1 MSRPAPEKIG
11 SWFLILTSA
20 LLPSK
25 YGQPLFAPPSKPPQ
39 VTCTIACIQD
49 CTSKNVTA
57 AAGTSSNDDLSVNS
71 RSGNKTYRG
80 GRSKRDVSPSNGA
93 ISAQNDVTKPS
104 PVLDLKAVYVD
115 QTYVNLTWTVSD
127 TASNSCMYRIE
138 IKSDGTADRNLTSNV
153 TEAEIADLH
162 PGMLYKFTVFA
173 VAADA
178 QTEGEGVSISLYTK
192 PSPVLDLKAEYIGP
206 EKVNLAWAVNDTA
219 SNSYTYRIE
228 IKSDGTADRN
238 LTSNVT
244 EAEIADLHPG
254 MLYEFTVF
262 AVAADAQT
270 EGEGVP
276 LSLYTKPSPVLDL
289 KAEYVNQTYVNL
301 TWTVNDTASNSY
313 TYRIEIKSDGTA
325 DRNLTSN
332 VTEAEIADLH
342 PGTLYKFTVSAKPG
356 NSMSEEVGLTIS
368 LFTKPSPVLDL
379 EAEYIGPE
387 KVNLAWAVNDTAS
400 NSYTY
405 RIEIK
410 SDGTADR
417 NLTSNITEAEI
428 ADLHP
433 GMLYKFTVFAVAADA
448 QTEGEG
454 VPLSLYTKPSP
465 VLDLKAVYVDQTY
478 VNLTWTVSDTAS
490 NSYTY
495 RIEIKSDGT
504 ADRNLTSNVTEAEIA
519 DLHPG
524 MLYKFTV
531 FAVAADAQTEG
542 EGVPLSLYTQPSPV
556 LNLIAQSISPSYVNL
571 TWTVNNSASNSYTY
585 RIEIKSDGTA
595 DRNLTS
601 NVTEAEIADLHPGM
615 LYEFTVF
622 AVAADAQTEGEGVS
636 ISLYTKPSP
645 VLDLKAEYIGP
656 EKVNLAWAVN
666 DTASNSYTYR
676 IEIKSDGTADRNL
689 TSNVTEAEI
698 ADLHPGM
705 LYEFTVF
712 AVAADA
718 QTEGE
723 GVPLSLYT
731 KPSPVLDLK
740 AVYVDQTYVNLTW
753 TVSDTASNSYT
764 YRIEIKSD
772 GTADRNLTSNVTEAE
787 IADLHPGMLYK
798 FTVFAVAA
806 DAQTEGEGVPLS
818 LYTIPASV
826 TSFQCEPVV
835 KESNLTLKWK
845 CPIGNN
851 SGFKIKIFN
860 DTWEKEQQISRCTGE
875 NSEETFRIGSL
886 NYFTTYN
893 VSITT
898 LADTKESSPVQKM
911 CRTSITD
918 PPPPTK
924 GPLVKAISHISLSV
938 EFSDFESVNGPL
950 KAYAVIIITE
960 ATEGCGSSK
969 PELNITYKDFKQKK
983 TATYVTYIIDIGQAK
998 QSSFRSRN
1006 GTLTVNVGTGN
1017 TMRGYENGPLSPL
1030 HSYRARVAGFT
1041 RINFTGADIIVG
1053 EDSYASFSPCSE
1065 QVLLPQDPGL
1075 IAGAVI
1081 GCLLAVLAVVAIGGY
1096 IFWKRRRKDRRNTE
1110 MSFSPIKVKK
1120 SKLIKVENFESY
1132 FKKQQADSNCGF
1144 AEEYEELR
1152 PAGVHQPKFAA
1163 ELPENRGKNRYNN
1176 VLPYDISRV
1185 KLSTRSHATDDY
1197 INANYMPGYTSKKAF
1212 IAAQGPLPNTIDDFW
1227 RMIWE
1232 KNIYSIVMLTKCVEQ
1247 ARTKCEQ
1254 YWPDKQS
1261 MSYGDIIVTMVSEI
1275 VLPEWTIR
1283 DFTVENSNAP
1293 EIHTV
1298 RQFHFTS
1305 WPDHGV
1311 PETTDLLINFRHL
1324 VQEYNNQNPIDS
1336 PTLVHCSAGVG
1347 RTGTF
1352 IAIDRLIQQIEMEN
1366 TVDVYGVVYDLRM
1379 HRPLMVQTED
1389 QYVFLNQC
1397 VMDIIRSQK
1406 DKKADLIYQNMTA
1419 MAIYENFTPGP
1430 GFGKANGYH
1439 A

>member
-1 MSRPAPEKIG
+1 M
-11 SWFLILTSA
+11 
-20 LLPSK
+20 
-25 YGQPLFAPPSKPPQ
+25 
-39 VTCTIACIQD
+39 VTCTIACLQD
-49 CTSKNVTA
+49 CSSKNITA

-71 RSGNKTYRG
+71 RSDNKTYRG
-80 GRSKRDVSPSNGA
+80 GRSKRDMSLSNGA
-93 ISAQNDVTKPS
+93 ISAQNNVTKPS
-104 PVLDLKAVYVD
+104 PIL
-115 QTYVNLTWTVSD
+115 NL
-127 TASNSCMYRIE
+127 
-138 IKSDGTADRNLTSNV
+138 
-153 TEAEIADLH
+153 
-162 PGMLYKFTVFA
+162 
-173 VAADA
+173 VA
-178 QTEGEGVSISLYTK
+178 Q
-192 PSPVLDLKAEYIGP
+192 YIGP
-206 EKVNLAWAVNDTA
+206 EK
-219 SNSYTYRIE
+219 
-228 IKSDGTADRN
+228 
-238 LTSNVT
+238 
-244 EAEIADLHPG
+244 
-254 MLYEFTVF
+254 
-262 AVAADAQT
+262 
-270 EGEGVP
+270 
-276 LSLYTKPSPVLDL
+276 
-289 KAEYVNQTYVNL
+289 VNL

-313 TYRIEIKSDGTA
+313 TYRIEIKSDGTSP
-325 DRNLTSN
+325 RNLTSN
-332 VTEAEIADLH
+332 VTRAEIADLQ
-342 PGTLYKFTVSAKPG
+342 PGTLYTFTVFAVAADAQTEGEGVPISLYTRPSPILDLKA
-356 NSMSEEVGLTIS
+356 EYVGLSYVNLTWTVNDAASNSYTYRIEIKSDGTSPRNLTSSVTRAEIADLQPGTLYTFTVFAVAADAQTEGEGVPIS
-368 LFTKPSPVLDL
+368 LYTRPSPILDL
-379 EAEYIGPE
+379 KAEYVGPSY
-387 KVNLAWAVNDTAS
+387 VNLTWTVNNTAS

-417 NLTSNITEAEI
+417 NLTSSVTRAEI
-428 ADLHP
+428 ADLQP
-433 GMLYKFTVFAVAADA
+433 GTLYTFTVFAKPANNMSEELGLSASLYTRPSPILDLTAPYIGTEIVNLAWTVNDAALNSYTYRIEIKSDGTSPRNLTSNVTRAEIADLQPGTSYTFTVFAVAADA

-454 VPLSLYTKPSP
+454 VPISLYTRPSP
-465 VLDLKAVYVDQTY
+465 ILDLKAEYVGLSY
-478 VNLTWTVSDTAS
+478 VNLTWTVNDAAS

-504 ADRNLTSNVTEAEIA
+504 SPRNLTSSVTRAEIA
-519 DLHPG
+519 DLQPG
-524 MLYKFTV
+524 TLYTFTV

-542 EGVPLSLYTQPSPV
+542 EGVPISLYTRPSPILDLKAEYV
-556 LNLIAQSISPSYVNL
+556 GLSYVNL
-571 TWTVNNSASNSYTY
+571 TWTVNDAASNSYTY
-585 RIEIKSDGTA
+585 RIEIKSDGTSP
-595 DRNLTS
+595 RNLTS
-601 NVTEAEIADLHPGM
+601 SVTRAEIADLQPG
-615 LYEFTVF
+615 T
-622 AVAADAQTEGEGVS
+622 
-636 ISLYTKPSP
+636 LYT
-645 VLDLKAEYIGP
+645 
-656 EKVNLAWAVN
+656 
-666 DTASNSYTYR
+666 
-676 IEIKSDGTADRNL
+676 
-689 TSNVTEAEI
+689 
-698 ADLHPGM
+698 
-705 LYEFTVF
+705 FTVF

-723 GVPLSLYT
+723 GVPISLYT
-731 KPSPVLDLK
+731 RPSPILDLT
-740 AVYVDQTYVNLTW
+740 APYIGTEIVNLAW
-753 TVSDTASNSYT
+753 TVNDAASNSYT

-772 GTADRNLTSNVTEAE
+772 GTSPRNLTSSVTRAE
-787 IADLHPGMLYK
+787 IADLQPGTLYT

-806 DAQTEGEGVPLS
+806 DAQTEGEGVPISLYTRPSPILDLKAEYVGLSYVNLTWTVNDAASNSYTYRIEIKSDGTSPRNLTSSVTRAEIADLQPGTLYTFTVFAVAADAQTEGEGVPIS

-835 KESNLTLKWK
+835 RESTLTLKWK

-860 DTWEKEQQISRCTGE
+860 DTWGKEQQISRCTGE

-898 LADTKESSPVQKM
+898 LSDTKESSPVQKM
-911 CRTSITD
+911 CKTSITD
-918 PPPPTK
+918 PPAPTK
-924 GPLVKAISHISLSV
+924 GPFVKAISHTSLSV

-960 ATEGCGSSK
+960 APEGCGSSK
-969 PELNITYKDFKQKK
+969 PQLNNTYKDFKQKK
-983 TATYVTYIIDIGQAK
+983 TATYVTYVVDTGQANE
-998 QSSFRSRN
+998 SSLRSRN
-1006 GTLTVNVGTGN
+1006 RTLTVNVGTGN
-1017 TMRGYENGPLSPL
+1017 TVRGYENGPLSPL

-1041 RINFTGADIIVG
+1041 RINFTEADIIVG
-1053 EDSYASFSPCSE
+1053 EYSYASFSPCSE

-1081 GCLLAVLAVVAIGGY
+1081 GCLLAILAVVAIGGY

-1110 MSFSPIKVKK
+1110 MSFSPIK
-1120 SKLIKVENFESY
+1120 SKLIKVENFEPY

-1185 KLSTRSHATDDY
+1185 KLSARSLAADDY

-1254 YWPDKQS
+1254 YWPDNQS
-1261 MSYGDIIVTMVSEI
+1261 MRYGDIIVTTISEI

-1283 DFTVENSNAP
+1283 DFSVENSNAS

-1324 VQEYNNQNPIDS
+1324 VQEYNSQNPVDS